1 MSDTIDV
8 RVARRADEA
17 QGVVSL
23 RLERIDGAPLPAF
36 EPGAHVDLHLGDG
49 LVRQYSLCNVPGQPW
64 YELGILL
71 AEDSRGG
78 SRAAHALREGDRLRI
93 GAPRNLFPLASDA
106 PHHLLLAGGIGITPL
121 LSMAEVL
128 HRDGRPFALHACAR
142 SSARLPFR
150 ARLATAPWTRQ
161 VRVHIDGPDGPSHRL
176 DALVAS
182 AQAGSHVYA
191 CGPASFIE
199 AARRACEA
207 AGFGADRFHSESFSA
222 LPVDAPGNDGF
233 EVEINDGR
241 VFRVAAD
248 QSVAQCLEAHGVF
261 IPVSCEQGICGTC
274 VTRVRAG
281 IPDHRDQFLTD
292 EERSSAALF
301 TPCCSRSLT
310 PRLVL
315 DLDA

>member
-1 MSDTIDV
+1 
-8 RVARRADEA
+8 
-17 QGVVSL
+17 
-23 RLERIDGAPLPAF
+23 
-36 EPGAHVDLHLGDG
+36 
-49 LVRQYSLCNVPGQPW
+49 
-64 YELGILL
+64 
-71 AEDSRGG
+71 
-78 SRAAHALREGDRLRI
+78 
-93 GAPRNLFPLASDA
+93 LFPLASDA

-142 SSARLPFR
+142 STARLPFQ
-150 ARLATAPWTRQ
+150 ARLATAPWSRQ
-161 VRVHIDGPDGPSHRL
+161 VRVHIDGPDGPSHSL
-176 DALVAS
+176 DALVAG
-182 AQAGSHVYA
+182 APAGSHVYA
-191 CGPASFIE
+191 CGPAGFIE

-207 AGFGADRFHSESFSA
+207 AGFGAGRFHSESFSA
-222 LPVDAPGNDGF
+222 LPVGASGNDGL

-261 IPVSCEQGICGTC
+261 IPLSCEQGICGTC

-292 EERSSAALF
+292 EERSSGALF

-315 DLDA
+315 DLDGGGAVRRMGHRRPAAPVEPWTCARSPISCRQANSAASPVPPWCWTWTSLRSAARCGCWKWNWASRGWSATAAASPRPKPGGCCSSVAAACCT

>member
-1 MSDTIDV
+1 
-8 RVARRADEA
+8 
-17 QGVVSL
+17 
-23 RLERIDGAPLPAF
+23 
-36 EPGAHVDLHLGDG
+36 
-49 LVRQYSLCNVPGQPW
+49 
-64 YELGILL
+64 
-71 AEDSRGG
+71 RGG
-78 SRAAHALREGDRLRI
+78 SRAAHALREGDRLRF
-93 GAPRNLFPLASDA
+93 GPPRTRFRLPSGA

-191 CGPASFIE
+191 CGPAGFIE

-207 AGFGADRFHSESFSA
+207 AGCGADRFPSESCSA
-222 LPVDAPGNDGF
+222 RPVAAP
-233 EVEINDGR
+233 
-241 VFRVAAD
+241 RVAAD